1 MVFLV
6 LLSYSLPN
14 GTVQT
19 SDSGFIV
26 REKKTFRRQRLQISA
41 RIEIKFLTSCDKKEI
56 SLMETVVI

>member
-26 REKKTFRRQRLQISA
+26 REKKFRRQRLQISA

>member
-26 REKKTFRRQRLQISA
+26 REKTFRRQRLQISA